1 MEIGQGEGFKYF
13 ICNIFIKGGHQLMQS
28 IIFFVDWVRL
38 SKSQPTKLQYSID
51 LIVVFAIF
59 AVVTT
64 IFFFYYSFCYEL
76 LVFNLIFETLIL
88 GFV

>member
-1 MEIGQGEGFKYF
+1 MMVKQHDQQTVWQWRLVKVRVLNTLFVIYLLKVGTSS
-13 ICNIFIKGGHQLMQS
+13 CNPLY
-28 IIFFVDWVRL
+28 FFVDWVQL

-64 IFFFYYSFCYEL
+64 IFFSTI
-76 LVFNLIFETLIL
+76 VFAMNY
-88 GFV
+88 

>member
-13 ICNIFIKGGHQLMQS
+13 ICNIFIKGGQQLMQS

-59 AVVTT
+59 AVVTSKK
-64 IFFFYYSFCYEL
+64 IFYYCFCYEL